1 LESLPS
7 WEDCSPTDDLP
18 PLLPEAR
25 PTSPFDPVLPP
36 MDEGR
41 LTFFFTGVGAGGGV
55 VARGAGDCACTVAAF
70 LAVTET

>member
-1 LESLPS
+1 
-7 WEDCSPTDDLP
+7 
-18 PLLPEAR
+18 
-25 PTSPFDPVLPP
+25 